1 MSSDRARKR
10 IVGWYARRAAEDQA
24 ALADIRGRYKL
35 QPARSTDELLA
46 QLSPEDA
53 TAVREI
59 MSHAKPGADAIGF
72 DLIAFF
78 GEPGEHPGD

>member
-10 IVGWYARRAAEDQA
+10 IVGRNARRAAEDQA
-24 ALADIRGRYKL
+24 ALADIRARYKL

-59 MSHAKPGADAIGF
+59 MSHAKLGAGATGF
-72 DLIAFF
+72 ELIAFF
-78 GEPGEHPGD
+78 GERPGD